1 MLLSSIEDK
10 ISACYIQDI
19 PQFTD
24 FLTLEEA
31 DQAQSLVEQS
41 GLLYDFFGGYTEAER
56 RMLSLSLSGEEP
68 SYPICILCGYWDR
81 FGEIG
86 HRDILGTIMATGI
99 ERKCMGDILVDAEN
113 RRFFC
118 FVVDRMRNYLIENI
132 NRIGRCSINWE
143 TVSSAEAIPDTLF
156 EQIRLPVSSLR
167 IDTVIAS
174 VWHLSRNL
182 AQELIAERKVFIDH
196 RLVTKNTVQLFE
208 KQAVVVR
215 GYGKFI
221 FLEENGLSKKGKTYI
236 LVKKYL

>member
-1 MLLSSIEDK
+1 M
-10 ISACYIQDI
+10 
-19 PQFTD
+19 
-24 FLTLEEA
+24 
-31 DQAQSLVEQS
+31 
-41 GLLYDFFGGYTEAER
+41 
-56 RMLSLSLSGEEP
+56 
-68 SYPICILCGYWDR
+68 
-81 FGEIG
+81 
-86 HRDILGTIMATGI
+86 
-99 ERKCMGDILVDAEN
+99 
-113 RRFFC
+113 
-118 FVVDRMRNYLIENI
+118 
-132 NRIGRCSINWE
+132 
-143 TVSSAEAIPDTLF
+143 F

-182 AQELIAERKVFIDH
+182 AQELIAEKKVFIDH